1 MGEDRE
7 EGTGGVDL
15 SVDGG
20 PTGKRSA
27 APGAAPKASRGRRL
41 LLWLPV
47 ALMMG
52 VQLWLSSQGR
62 LPDALSPFPGSDKLA
77 HGGWFFL
84 LALLAWRAARAGE
97 AWPRPRR
104 VVGLLVGA
112 ALWAVSDEAHQSF
125 VPGRAVEAADLAAD
139 VAGAALALA
148 LAEAAL
154 LARRLPRAG

>member
-7 EGTGGVDL
+7 EGTVGVD
-15 SVDGG
+15 
-20 PTGKRSA
+20 RSA
-27 APGAAPKASRGRRL
+27 DEGAGGERAPAPGAESKAPRGRRS

-62 LPDALSPFPGSDKLA
+62 LPSTLAPFSGSDKAA

-84 LALLAWRAARAGE
+84 LALLAWRAARHGE
-97 AWPRPRR
+97 AWSRRRR

-112 ALWAVSDEAHQSF
+112 VLWGVSDEAHQSF

-148 LAEAAL
+148 LAEGVLA
-154 LARRLPRAG
+154 ARRLPRAG